1 MLRRLFRKP
10 GGEPVPLTL
19 YTRADCPLCDELK
32 RELERAR
39 VDRPWTLTEV
49 DIETDPALTEAHGS
63 SIPVLE
69 IGGRT
74 AFKGRMTA
82 AEFERKFARLARAWA
97 EAR

>member
-1 MLRRLFRKP
+1 MLRRLFRREAR
-10 GGEPVPLTL
+10 EPVPLTL

-32 RELERAR
+32 RELGLAR

-49 DIETDPALTEAHGS
+49 DIDADPALVEAHGR

-74 AFKGRMTA
+74 AFKGRMSA
-82 AEFERKFARLARAWA
+82 ADFERKFARLARAWA